1 MTDADISGQITDGS
15 GDPIPNAEVY
25 LWRGDLAGSGGLVG
39 RVTADSSGNFAFTRH
54 PDATNTQQ
62 SWHVA
67 AEDPQGN
74 VQLQSAYGVTASPFP
89 SFPIGAIDWN
99 ATGDSETGFNR
110 FAFADNDRRA
120 EDVQALGFN
129 GN

>member
-1 MTDADISGQITDGS
+1 MTDADVSGQITDGS

-25 LWRGDLAGSGGLVG
+25 LWREDLAGSGGV
-39 RVTADSSGNFAFTRH
+39 VATTTADSSGNFAFTEH

-67 AEDPQGN
+67 AEDPNGN

-89 SFPIGAIDWN
+89 SFPIRAIGWS
-99 ATGDSETGFNR
+99 ATGDSETGFSQFV
-110 FAFADNDRRA
+110 FAGSGRRA
-120 EDVQALGFN
+120 GSVQALGFN

>member
-1 MTDADISGQITDGS
+1 MTDADVSGQITDES

-25 LWRGDLAGSGGLVG
+25 LWREDLAGSGGVVDS
-39 RVTADSSGNFAFTRH
+39 VTADSNGDFTFTEH

-67 AEDPQGN
+67 AEDPNEN
-74 VQLQSAYGVTASPFP
+74 VQLQSAYGVTASPCP
-89 SFPIGAIDWN
+89 SFPIGAIDWR
-99 ATGDSETGFNR
+99 ATGDSETGFSQ

-120 EDVQALGFN
+120 ESVQALGFK
-129 GN
+129 